1 MLKLIFTKTKITIT
15 SYIFLK
21 TKIKVI
27 MKTFKTLALT
37 CAIAIGLTSCSDNDN
52 DTVAQLDTKILF
64 TSNNADGNVNIYN
77 VSSINAVTKSTLTTT
92 ATKADGIYYDG
103 DEDLVVQASR
113 TTFGL
118 EGYTGVSLT
127 SSSVSAIVTANISGS
142 LDMSNPRELAVNGN
156 FYVVADSN
164 DADGNDATKDGTLFI
179 YSKSGSNFTLRNT
192 ITTDIKLW
200 GIVFI
205 GNDLYAIAD
214 TTNELAV
221 YSNFLN
227 NTTSTTLAPSKK
239 IAVEGIVRT
248 HGLTYDAMT
257 DTMILTDIGDAG
269 SGTDGGFHVVEN
281 FTSKFSSTA
290 NGATLA
296 VSQQTRV
303 AGSNTV
309 LGNPVDVAYDGATK
323 TVFIAEA
330 KNGKILAFNN
340 ISSGGNLTPVYSAD
354 LASAS
359 AVYLHKE

>member
-1 MLKLIFTKTKITIT
+1 
-15 SYIFLK
+15 
-21 TKIKVI
+21 
-27 MKTFKTLALT
+27 MKTIKTIAFT
-37 CAIAIGLTSCSDNDN
+37 CAIAIGLISCSDDN
-52 DTVAQLDTKILF
+52 NSIAQVETKILF

-77 VSSINAVTKSTLTTT
+77 VTNINSVTKSTLTTT
-92 ATKADGIYYDG
+92 ATAADGIYYDG

-113 TTFGL
+113 SSLGL
-118 EGYTGVSLT
+118 EGYAGVSIT
-127 SSSVSAIVTANISGS
+127 SSAINATVTANVMSGLNMTS
-142 LDMSNPRELAVNGN
+142 PREVAVNGD
-156 FYVVADSN
+156 FYVVADN
-164 DADGNDATKDGTLFI
+164 ADADGNSATSDGRLFV
-179 YSKSGSNFTLRNT
+179 YTKSGNNFTLRNT

-200 GIVFI
+200 GIIFI
-205 GNDLYAIAD
+205 GNDLYAVAD

-227 NTTSTTLAPSKK
+227 NTSTTTLAATKQ

-269 SGTDGGFHVVEN
+269 SGTDGGFHVIEN
-281 FTSKFSSTA
+281 FNSKFSGTA
-290 NGATLA
+290 NGVTLA
-296 VSQQTRV
+296 VNQQTRV

-340 ISSGGNLTPVYSAD
+340 ISNGGNITPIYSAD

-359 AVYLHKE
+359 AVYFYSE

>member
-1 MLKLIFTKTKITIT
+1 
-15 SYIFLK
+15 
-21 TKIKVI
+21 
-27 MKTFKTLALT
+27 MKTIKTIVFT
-37 CAIAIGLTSCSDNDN
+37 CAIAIGLISCSDDN
-52 DTVAQLDTKILF
+52 NSIAQVETKILF

-77 VSSINAVTKSTLTTT
+77 VTNINSVSKSTLTTT
-92 ATKADGIYYDG
+92 ATAADGVYYDG
-103 DEDLVVQASR
+103 DENLVVQASR
-113 TTFGL
+113 SSLGL
-118 EGYTGVSLT
+118 EGYAGVSIAT
-127 SSSVSAIVTANISGS
+127 SAINATVTANVMSGLNMTS
-142 LDMSNPRELAVNGN
+142 PREVAVNGD
-156 FYVVADSN
+156 FYVVADN
-164 DADGNDATKDGTLFI
+164 ADADGNSATSDGRLFI
-179 YSKSGSNFTLRNT
+179 YTKSGNNFTLRNT

-200 GIVFI
+200 GIIFI
-205 GNDLYAIAD
+205 GNDLYAVAD

-227 NTTSTTLAPSKK
+227 NTSTTTLAATKQ

-269 SGTDGGFHVVEN
+269 SGTDGGFHVIEN
-281 FTSKFSSTA
+281 FNSKFSGTA

-296 VSQQTRV
+296 VNQQTRV

-340 ISSGGNLTPVYSAD
+340 ISNGGNIAPVYSTD

-359 AVYLHKE
+359 AVYFYSE